1 MLVLKFGGTSVED
14 ARAIERVCEIVR
26 SRAGG
31 GAEQRTPTVVVVS
44 ALAGVTDQLVQMGT
58 LAEKGDIAEA
68 SRLCRQWAV
77 RHLRV
82 VRSLLPRKAAAR
94 AASEMLIR
102 FQQLEAV
109 IDGVAAVRELSARTT
124 DRLLAFGELASSAI
138 LASALASRN
147 LKAELVDARDV
158 IVTDRNH
165 TRALPDFNVTNARMQ
180 ARVKPLAKS
189 GAVVVLGGF
198 VGATPEG
205 VTTTLG
211 RGGSDFSAT
220 IVGAALGAKRIEI
233 WTDVDG
239 VMTAD
244 PKLCHAARTIEQL
257 SFEEAAELAHFGA
270 KVIHPWSMVP
280 ARDRGIPV
288 WVLNSRN
295 PQAPPTIIRNCAPD
309 EGFKGIAVKRGVTV
323 VEIAAERRLASGGFL
338 KTVFDAL
345 DRHGCGA
352 DVVATTDLSVSVSTV
367 HKNAIAGLAA
377 ELEPLARVRH
387 ENSKAIVS
395 LVGHNSARLLA
406 HVYSALSDVPVRLS
420 AQGASRLTLSFVL
433 DEKDVNAAVRKLHR
447 AVFEKQDAAVA

>member
-26 SRAGG
+26 SRAGL
-31 GAEQRTPTVVVVS
+31 GAEQRTPVVVVVS
-44 ALAGVTDQLVQMGT
+44 ALAGVTDQLVKMGA
-58 LAEKGDIAEA
+58 LAESGDVATA
-68 SRLCRQWAV
+68 TDLCRQWAV

-82 VRSLLPRKAAAR
+82 IRALLPRKAAAR
-94 AASEMLIR
+94 AASELLIR
-102 FQQLEAV
+102 FHQLESV
-109 IDGVAAVRELSARTT
+109 VDGVAAVRELSPRTS

-138 LASALASRN
+138 VTAALESRGV
-147 LKAELVDARDV
+147 KAELVDARDV

-165 TRALPDFNVTNARMQ
+165 TRALPDFNITDARLQ

-189 GAVVVLGGF
+189 GTVIVIGGF

-220 IVGAALGAKRIEI
+220 VIGAALGAERIEI

-244 PKLCHAARTIEQL
+244 PKLVQSARTIEEL
-257 SFEEAAELAHFGA
+257 TFDEAAELAHFGA

-280 ARDRGIPV
+280 ARERGIPV

-295 PQAPPTIIRNCAPD
+295 PKGPVTIIRDRAPD
-309 EGFKGIAVKRGVTV
+309 AGFKGIAVKRGVTV
-323 VEIAAERRLASGGFL
+323 VEIATERKLDSGGFL

-345 DRHGCGA
+345 ERHGCGP
-352 DVVATTDLSVSVSTV
+352 DIVATTDRSVSVSTV
-367 HKNAIAGLAA
+367 HKNAIPAIEA
-377 ELEPLARVRH
+377 ELEAIARVRH

-395 LVGHNSARLLA
+395 LVGHNDERLLG
-406 HVYSALSDVPVRLS
+406 HVYGALADVPVRLS

-433 DEKDVNAAVRKLHR
+433 DEKDVPSAVKKLHR

>member
-26 SRAGG
+26 SRAGS
-31 GAEQRTPTVVVVS
+31 GAEQRTPAVVVVS
-44 ALAGVTDQLVQMGT
+44 ALAGVTDQLVEMGT
-58 LAEKGDIAEA
+58 RAERGDIATA
-68 SRLCRQWAV
+68 TRLCRQWAA

-82 VRSLLPRKAAAR
+82 VRALLPRKAAAR
-94 AASEMLIR
+94 AASELLIR
-102 FQQLEAV
+102 SHQLEAV
-109 IDGVAAVRELSARTT
+109 VDGVAAVRELSPRTT

-138 LASALASRN
+138 VTAALASRGI
-147 LKAELVDARDV
+147 KAELVDARDV

-165 TRALPDFNVTNARMQ
+165 TRALPDFNVTNARLQ

-220 IVGAALGAKRIEI
+220 IVGAALGAERIEI

-244 PKLCHAARTIEQL
+244 PKLCQAARTIEEL
-257 SFEEAAELAHFGA
+257 SFDEAAELAHFGA

-280 ARDRGIPV
+280 ARERGIPV

-295 PQAPPTIIRNCAPD
+295 PQGPATVIRDHVPD
-309 EGFKGIAVKRGVTV
+309 AGFKGIAVKRGVTV

-338 KTVFDAL
+338 KAVFDAL

-367 HKNAIAGLAA
+367 HKNSIAAVAA
-377 ELEPLARVRH
+377 ELGAVARVRH

-395 LVGHNSARLLA
+395 LVGHNSERLLA
-406 HVYSALSDVPVRLS
+406 HVYGALSDVPVRLS

-433 DEKDVNAAVRKLHR
+433 DEKDVTSAVRKLHR
-447 AVFEKQDAAVA
+447 AVFEQKDAAVA